1 MARVMVEGRSCRV
14 VAFLRQFCSDLG
26 GRGTG
31 FLSRLKVKKV
41 AGWNFAAMHRRWH
54 GERRH
59 HLCNG
64 VGGVAAPAWLIA
76 PDWRDLN
83 RRREIEEG
91 MKFAKMHKKLKTT
104 KFVIGDLSDTSDGG
118 TFYRRSQQ
126 AMPHKNSDRATGAT
140 WVRVISFYLKG

>member
-1 MARVMVEGRSCRV
+1 M
-14 VAFLRQFCSDLG
+14 
-26 GRGTG
+26 
-31 FLSRLKVKKV
+31 KKV
-41 AGWNFAAMHRRWH
+41 AGWNFAAMHRRRH

-104 KFVIGDLSDTSDGG
+104 KICNRGFKRHERRGNFLPSFSASYATQEQRQGDGSDLGAGNFFLFKRIMAT
-118 TFYRRSQQ
+118 RR
-126 AMPHKNSDRATGAT
+126 
-140 WVRVISFYLKG
+140 